1 MQSHASEVLDVE
13 LDLRV
18 ARNDSHARL
27 QVFLQP
33 PSLFSSTCE
42 IALFASQVC
51 SLLTAQSNILN
62 KFTPL
67 VDFVLTKSLKEAKLP
82 MAH

>member
-33 PSLFSSTCE
+33 PSLFSSTCK
-42 IALFASQVC
+42 IALFASQAC
-51 SLLTAQSNILN
+51 SLLTAQFS
-62 KFTPL
+62 PL
-67 VDFVLTKSLKEAKLP
+67 VNFILTKSLKEAKPP